1 MNILMLSLDNSVLP
15 GSAKSGNTASRLTA
29 YLIALQKAEPNST
42 MTVMV
47 FTPRPAPPFS
57 SGGISFI
64 PVKTRSVALF
74 PLTGLL
80 AAYRYRKTLNADLI
94 TTQNPF
100 ECGLLGV
107 LIRKLIEA
115 PLEMQIHL
123 NLFSAEWLAERFANR
138 VRFWLAHR
146 LVKRADAIRVVSSGV
161 KERLVNSWQISPE
174 KIVIIPIPVFF
185 EEFSQK
191 GIEDGIL
198 SDSQSQIILFVGR
211 LHPTKNLPGLFE
223 ICATVLKEVKSAEF
237 VIVGDGPLRN
247 YAEQQAE
254 NIDPERVHILGSLP
268 YEALQ
273 GWYQRASVIVL
284 TSAHEGFARVLVEGY
299 LFGTPAV
306 ATRSGGPQ
314 DIIEEGE
321 TGFLTD
327 IHDFETFA
335 QKIVWLLDHPA
346 EAKAMGARGQQ
357 LMRERFDRD
366 HLIEQIITQWQFLSD
381 ANP

>member
-15 GSAKSGNTASRLTA
+15 GNSKSGNTVSRLNA
-29 YLIALQKAEPNST
+29 YLKALQKTVPEST

-47 FTPRPAPPFS
+47 FTPRPAPQFS
-57 SGGISFI
+57 SGGISFL
-64 PVKTRSVALF
+64 PVKTRSVVLF
-74 PLTGLL
+74 PITGLL

-138 VRFWLAHR
+138 VCFWLARH

-161 KERLVNSWQISPE
+161 KAHLVKSWQISPE
-174 KIVIIPIPVFF
+174 KIAIIPIPVFF
-185 EEFSQK
+185 EEFSQTS
-191 GIEDGIL
+191 IEDGIL
-198 SDSQSQIILFVGR
+198 SDPQSQVVLFVGR

-223 ICATVLKEVKSAEF
+223 TCATVLKEVKSAEF
-237 VIVGDGPLRN
+237 VLVGDGPLRN

-254 NIDPERVHILGSLP
+254 NIDPKRVHILGSLP

-273 GWYQRASVIVL
+273 GWYQPCSAS
-284 TSAHEGFARVLVEGY
+284 
-299 LFGTPAV
+299 
-306 ATRSGGPQ
+306 
-314 DIIEEGE
+314 
-321 TGFLTD
+321 
-327 IHDFETFA
+327 
-335 QKIVWLLDHPA
+335 
-346 EAKAMGARGQQ
+346 
-357 LMRERFDRD
+357 
-366 HLIEQIITQWQFLSD
+366 
-381 ANP
+381 